1 MSNRTVMTNVFCPLI
16 LLLLALPLHAGDS
29 DAASTEAPT
38 QHSSNVAP
46 QASEAEIEAAA
57 NEASRNCLRATGSR
71 IVRTSTERCNRL
83 PGSTY
88 SREDLER
95 TGQTDVG
102 HALER
107 LDPRIRVR

>member
-1 MSNRTVMTNVFCPLI
+1 MSNRTVTIYASCLVVS
-16 LLLLALPLHAGDS
+16 LLLAVPLHAGD
-29 DAASTEAPT
+29 AAPAPT
-38 QHSSNVAP
+38 ETPVEHTSGAAP
-46 QASEAEIEAAA
+46 PASEAEIEAAA

-83 PGSTY
+83 PGSAY